1 MPTAMTFR
9 EYYEAGG
16 GSSYLRDAVEGLS
29 PTLRRELDAMTVQ
42 AFRDLLDGIRAR
54 ETRLTRDADP
64 RACPM

>member
-1 MPTAMTFR
+1 MTPVMTFR

-16 GSSYLRDAVEGLS
+16 GSRYLRDVVEGLS

-42 AFRDLLDGIRAR
+42 AFRDLLDEIRAR
-54 ETRLTRDADP
+54 KTRLTRDADP